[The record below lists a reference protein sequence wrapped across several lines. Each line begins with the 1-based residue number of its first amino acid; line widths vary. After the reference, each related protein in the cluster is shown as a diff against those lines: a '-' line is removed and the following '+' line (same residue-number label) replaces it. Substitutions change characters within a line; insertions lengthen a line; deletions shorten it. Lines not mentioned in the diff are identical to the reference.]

1 MKKLCNEF
9 WSSLNDAHICM
20 DELVILPENGDC
32 GFIEYFDFKA
42 EKVVQEKKIFAS
54 FAKQNKLMLEF
65 PEPDCNEPNVVERF
79 FESPFIVAQNHNF
92 EGVFAI
98 DISNYINDLEHDR
111 FQSLLTYI
119 KSNPL
124 PVYLLMLYTDKKD
137 VADRVYTALL
147 HHMDIIKTVLPVP
160 TQQQLYEYTIENLE
174 KLFGEVSTDIKAF
187 FNDYYSKKSVGY
199 DTADYLIRY
208 LKLSGFKGEL
218 KEIEAV
224 VKSLDKKSSGNYH
237 PIGF

>member
-1 MKKLCNEF
+1 
-9 WSSLNDAHICM
+9 M
-20 DELVILPENGDC
+20 DELVILPETGDC
-32 GFIEYFDFKA
+32 GFIEYFDYKA

-65 PEPDCNEPNVVERF
+65 PEPECNEPNVVERF

-111 FQSLLTYI
+111 FQSLLAYI
-119 KSNPL
+119 KANPL
-124 PVYLLMLYTDKKD
+124 PVYLLMLYTDKTE

-147 HHMDIIKTVLPVP
+147 HHMDIIKTVLPKP
-160 TQQQLYEYTIENLE
+160 THQQLYNYTIENLE
-174 KLFGEVSTDIKAF
+174 NLFGEISADIKDF
-187 FNDYYSKKSVGY
+187 FNNYYAKNSVGY

-218 KEIEAV
+218 KEIETV
-224 VKSLDKKSSGNYH
+224 VQSLDKKSSGNYH